1 LRRLKV
7 PLNPVDAFWHLVN
20 FFAPAV
26 GVGFI
31 AAGAAKLLWRRDL
44 AGASWLRLGSWA
56 GAAMAAVL
64 ALGLVIFEADGKMV
78 TYAAMVVACALALWW
93 VGFGRRG

>member
-1 LRRLKV
+1 M
-7 PLNPVDAFWHLVN
+7 NPVDAFWHFVN

-31 AAGAAKLLWRRDL
+31 AAGATKLLWGREL
-44 AGASWLRLGSWA
+44 AGVAWWRLGGWA
-56 GAAMAAVL
+56 SAATAAVL
-64 ALGLVIFEADGKMV
+64 LLGLVIFESDGKMA

-93 VGFGRRG
+93 VGFRKRG